1 MLAELVTKY
10 AIEIL
15 DRTQYVGAAV
25 LMAAESTILPIPS
38 EAVMPFVG
46 FQVADGKWNL
56 WLAVF
61 ATSVGSLVGSLL
73 SYYMGYFGSRPM
85 VLSVGKYLLM
95 NVHDL
100 ERTER
105 FFNRRG
111 GFWTLFLCR
120 FIPVVRH
127 FVSLVA
133 GTGRMPLLPFC
144 VATVLGATLWNGFLL
159 WLGISLRDRWQHV
172 QHYSHQIDIGI
183 VVLLGAGA
191 VWYWRR
197 RRSPAAR

>member
-1 MLAELVTKY
+1 MLAELVTQY

-56 WLAVF
+56 WLALF

-73 SYYMGYFGSRPM
+73 SYYMGYFGGRPM
-85 VLSVGKYLLM
+85 VLSVGKYLLL
-95 NVHDL
+95 NVRDL

-105 FFNRRG
+105 FFHQRG
-111 GFWTLFLCR
+111 GVWTLFLCR

-197 RRSPAAR
+197 RR

>member
-85 VLSVGKYLLM
+85 VLSVGKYLLL

>member
-1 MLAELVTKY
+1 MLAELVTQY

-56 WLAVF
+56 WLALF

-73 SYYMGYFGSRPM
+73 SYYIGYFGSRPM
-85 VLSVGKYLLM
+85 VLSVGKYLLL

-105 FFNRRG
+105 FFHRRG

-197 RRSPAAR
+197 RR